1 MFPWFSGY
9 FHPGDE
15 IDVPDKYFI
24 HFDKLLSFNFA
35 KKDTTKE
42 DIDTTKELRQPKG
55 ANVNM
60 F

>member
-35 KKDTTKE
+35 KKD
-42 DIDTTKELRQPKG
+42 IDTTKELRQPKED
-55 ANVNM
+55 NVNM
-60 F
+60 S